1 MIPTAMQLE
10 SNNHLIES
18 FETFF
23 QSWLIEQER
32 YLQQLLRLS
41 SESCNENCISEK
53 RLIIDQVLAH
63 YRAYYIAKSKV
74 TQENV
79 FLVLSPTWFTA
90 FERTYLWIAGFR
102 PGLAFTL
109 VNKNVSDLS
118 RNPSLMLKELLDE
131 IKVSQ
136 TMILLARDEGP
147 LENGRLT
154 ELNRAIDRLRLAM
167 ETLVECADYLR
178 GKTVLRIVEILS
190 AAQSVRFLVA
200 ATQFQLRIRSL
211 GLQREAN

>member
-131 IKVSQ
+131 IK
-136 TMILLARDEGP
+136 AE
-147 LENGRLT
+147 E
-154 ELNRAIDRLRLAM
+154 
-167 ETLVECADYLR
+167 
-178 GKTVLRIVEILS
+178 K
-190 AAQSVRFLVA
+190 
-200 ATQFQLRIRSL
+200 
-211 GLQREAN
+211 